1 MKYYG
6 IKRKIFKEKLLYT
19 YAKTIAG
26 ACSLLP
32 GKSKESRK
40 YNYKQFVSNDF
51 KLTNIENAL
60 PTGHYLTLDQFITA
74 DLIRREDL
82 PKLQKGI
89 RDLLMSRRTSKYFI
103 GMPIEGVDEICDRLT
118 RMNPSLLTWYN
129 KVQCGVFDFTGMSL
143 DSVID
148 YYFVNIVNV
157 NSSYLSIEF
166 AIHLSD
172 AKQQELNSI
181 ISQNYEEQQGHVIS
195 TLSRKK
201 GKSGARKTYSIIH
214 YNEAALKA
222 DKIFEFI
229 SCIEWDFFNAL
240 KMYFPFVL
248 HQKGIMPPR
257 IDVYNTDIDYH
268 EKHNSFWTSVG
279 VSSYHGQ
286 FINENHKMFFE
297 CGLSGRYDNVRA
309 DNRLIY
315 IVNDANQT
323 ADNGIPIDQMKSMYL
338 HECSHAFFTFLI
350 LQLLSSEA
358 GKIVVA
364 YKCQLDRIGL
374 KKNNLKK
381 ILKLHYCM
389 EKDID
394 FFKRYTQDDVW
405 KSAKHQLQ
413 DLFSENDDL
422 IEKYG
427 RPLYYSNNDFC
438 LQAESNRKKV
448 TDDILAIANE
458 FSLKESILQR
468 LYDYKNVRKNWR
480 LSLVMFLFTLATL
493 FFVVF
498 PDKIE
503 PTASAIREAYHFLL
517 KLFR

>member
-6 IKRKIFKEKLLYT
+6 IKRKIVKERLLFT
-19 YAKTIAG
+19 YAKAIVG
-26 ACSLLP
+26 VRSLMP
-32 GKSKESRK
+32 GKSKENRK

-51 KLTNIENAL
+51 KLSSFENAL
-60 PTGHYLTLDQFITA
+60 PTGHYFMLDQFITA
-74 DLIRREDL
+74 DLICREDL
-82 PKLQKGI
+82 PKLQKGV
-89 RDLLMSRRTSKYFI
+89 RDLLMSRRTSKFPI
-103 GMPIEGVDEICDRLT
+103 GMPIGGVDEICDQLT
-118 RMNPSLLTWYN
+118 RMNPSLLKWYN
-129 KVQCGVFDFTGMSL
+129 RVRCGVFDFTGMSL
-143 DSVID
+143 ESAVD
-148 YYFVNIVNV
+148 YFFVNIVSV

-166 AIHLSD
+166 TIHLSD
-172 AKQQELNSI
+172 AKQQELNSL
-181 ISQNYEEQQGHVIS
+181 ISQNYEDQQGHVIS
-195 TLSRKK
+195 TLSRKR
-201 GKSGARKTYSIIH
+201 GKSGARKAYSVIH

-240 KMYFPFVL
+240 KTYFPFVL

-257 IDVYNTDIDYH
+257 IEVYNTDIDYH

-279 VSSYHGQ
+279 VSSHHGQ
-286 FINENHKMFFE
+286 FINENHKIFFE

-315 IVNDANQT
+315 IVNDASQATSNS
-323 ADNGIPIDQMKSMYL
+323 IPVDQMKSMYL
-338 HECSHAFFTFLI
+338 QECSHAFFTFLI
-350 LQLLSSEA
+350 LQLLSAEA

-364 YKCQLDRIGL
+364 YKYQLDRIGL

-394 FFKRYTQDDVW
+394 FFKRYTQDDAW
-405 KSAKHQLQ
+405 KSVKYQLH
-413 DLFSENDDL
+413 DLFSENDEL

-438 LQAESNRKKV
+438 LRAESDRQKV
-448 TDDILAIANE
+448 TDDIIAIANE
-458 FSLKESILQR
+458 FSLKESILQH

-480 LSLVMFLFTLATL
+480 LNVVMFLFTLATL

-503 PTASAIREAYHFLL
+503 PTASAIREVYHYLL
-517 KLFR
+517 NLFR